1 MKNRG
6 WLPHR
11 TGGMPGGAHRKS
23 PPRAIRAWAARGALA
38 LAVAAGGAG
47 AVAAAAAGH
56 GSAGHIQSGAHHRT
70 SSEAVSVHKSVNGRA
85 VAARMPWMW

>member
-6 WLPHR
+6 WLSHR

-23 PPRAIRAWAARGALA
+23 PTREIRAWAARGALA

-47 AVAAAAAGH
+47 AVAAATAGH

-70 SSEAVSVHKSVNGRA
+70 SNEAVSVNKSVNGPA
-85 VAARMPWMW
+85 VAAKMPWMW

>member
-23 PPRAIRAWAARGALA
+23 PTRAIRAWAARGALA

-47 AVAAAAAGH
+47 AVAAAAGGTEALAI
-56 GSAGHIQSGAHHRT
+56 SRVAHIT
-70 SSEAVSVHKSVNGRA
+70 GRA
-85 VAARMPWMW
+85 AKRFRCMSRSMARP

>member
-6 WLPHR
+6 WLSHR
-11 TGGMPGGAHRKS
+11 TGGMSGGAHRKS
-23 PPRAIRAWAARGALA
+23 PTRAIRTWAACGALA

-47 AVAAAAAGH
+47 AVVAATAGH

-70 SSEAVSVHKSVNGRA
+70 GSEAVSVNRPGNGLTVSA
-85 VAARMPWMW
+85 KLPWMW

>member
-11 TGGMPGGAHRKS
+11 AGGMPGGAHRKS
-23 PPRAIRAWAARGALA
+23 PTRSIRAWAARGALA

-70 SSEAVSVHKSVNGRA
+70 GSEAVSVNRPGNGLTVSA
-85 VAARMPWMW
+85 KLPWMW

>member
-11 TGGMPGGAHRKS
+11 TGGMPRGAHRKS
-23 PPRAIRAWAARGALA
+23 PTRAIRAWTAGGALA
-38 LAVAAGGAG
+38 LAVAAGGAV
-47 AVAAAAAGH
+47 AVAAAPAGH
-56 GSAGHIQSGAHHRT
+56 GSAGHIQSGTHHRA
-70 SSEAVSVHKSVNGRA
+70 SSEAVSVHKPVNGPA

>member
-6 WLPHR
+6 WLSHR

-23 PPRAIRAWAARGALA
+23 PTRAIRAWAARGALA

-47 AVAAAAAGH
+47 AFVAATAGH

-70 SSEAVSVHKSVNGRA
+70 GSVAVSVNTPVNSGA
-85 VAARMPWMW
+85 VAAKIPWMW

>member
-11 TGGMPGGAHRKS
+11 TGGMPRGAHRKS
-23 PPRAIRAWAARGALA
+23 PTRSIRAGAARGALA
-38 LAVAAGGAG
+38 LAVAVGGAG
-47 AVAAAAAGH
+47 AVVAGLAGH
-56 GSAGHIQSGAHHRT
+56 DGAGHIQSGAHHRT

>member
-6 WLPHR
+6 WLSHR
-11 TGGMPGGAHRKS
+11 TGGMSGGAHRKS
-23 PPRAIRAWAARGALA
+23 PTRAIRTWAACGALA

-47 AVAAAAAGH
+47 AVAAATAGH

-70 SSEAVSVHKSVNGRA
+70 GSEAVSVNRPGNGLTVSA
-85 VAARMPWMW
+85 KLPWMW

>member
-11 TGGMPGGAHRKS
+11 AGGMPGGAHRKS
-23 PPRAIRAWAARGALA
+23 PTRSIRAWAARGALA

-47 AVAAAAAGH
+47 AVVAATAGH
-56 GSAGHIQSGAHHRT
+56 GSAGHIQSGVHQRT
-70 SSEAVSVHKSVNGRA
+70 GSVAVSVNTPVNSGA
-85 VAARMPWMW
+85 VSAKLPWMW

>member
-1 MKNRG
+1 MNNHG
-6 WLPHR
+6 WLPRR
-11 TGGMPGGAHRKS
+11 THEMPRGAHRKS
-23 PPRAIRAWAARGALA
+23 PARSIRAWAARGALA

-47 AVAAAAAGH
+47 AVAATVAGQ

-70 SSEAVSVHKSVNGRA
+70 NSEAVSVHKSVKGPA

>member
-6 WLPHR
+6 WLSHR

-23 PPRAIRAWAARGALA
+23 PTRAIRAWAARGALA

-47 AVAAAAAGH
+47 AVAAATAGH

-70 SSEAVSVHKSVNGRA
+70 SNEAVSVHKSVNGPA
-85 VAARMPWMW
+85 VAAKMPWMW

>member
-6 WLPHR
+6 WLSHR

-23 PPRAIRAWAARGALA
+23 PTRAIRAWAARGALA
-38 LAVAAGGAG
+38 VAVAAGGAG
-47 AVAAAAAGH
+47 AVVAATAGH

-70 SSEAVSVHKSVNGRA
+70 GSVAVSVNKTQNGA
-85 VAARMPWMW
+85 VTSLKLPWMW